1 MLMEIQNKK
10 IGSKGIFYIEKDKAI
25 VAEMVYTMTSNDT
38 MIIEHTEVS
47 ESLKGQNIGTMLVK
61 NAVEFARKNNIK
73 IIPRCPFTLS
83 VFKRHPEE
91 YADVWL
97 K

>member
-1 MLMEIQNKK
+1 MEIQNKK
-10 IGSKGIFYIEKDKAI
+10 VGTKGLFYIEKDRVK
-25 VAEMVYTMTSNDT
+25 VAEMVYTMPSNDT

-47 ESLKGQNIGTMLVK
+47 ESLKGQNIGKMLVK

-73 IIPRCPFTLS
+73 IIPLCPFTLS